1 MSDLL
6 VHLDGAVEE
15 TLNLLLEAGFFKTKA
30 EVVRTGILKLGEQ
43 YHSVKT
49 REEFLD
55 ELAVK
60 KMEQLDEEVK
70 KGKRKLLTAEQALGK
85 YAKYLE

>member
-1 MSDLL
+1 MGDLL

-15 TLNLLLEAGFFKTKA
+15 TMDLLVKTGFFKTKA
-30 EVVRTGILKLGEQ
+30 EVVRAGILGLGER

-49 REEFLD
+49 REEYLD

-60 KMEQLDEEVK
+60 KMEMLEEEVR
-70 KGKRKLLTAEQALGK
+70 KGKRKLLTAEQALGS